1 MRHDTRDLTI
11 TLTAD
16 EANAAV
22 DAICLAI
29 QNESQELDHMPMGSP
44 GDVCGLG
51 RRASR
56 IGTYAKLGDALRWR
70 KHWGPR
76 GGTPA
81 AVTAPETVWVD
92 LLGELEK
99 RAVELRTCEV
109 DPEDVFEFDTAAR
122 TVARA
127 FADAEQVAA

>member
-22 DAICLAI
+22 EAICLAI
-29 QNESQELDHMPMGSP
+29 QREGGELDHLATDSP
-44 GDVCGLG
+44 GGMSRLGGRADRIGAYAGLG
-51 RRASR
+51 N
-56 IGTYAKLGDALRWR
+56 ALSWR
-70 KHWGPR
+70 KHWGPL
-76 GGTPA
+76 GGTPP

-92 LLGELEK
+92 LLGELQK
-99 RAVELRTCEV
+99 RAVELRTCQV
-109 DPEDVFEFDTAAR
+109 DPEDVFEFDAAAR

-127 FADAEQVAA
+127 FADVEPVAA

>member
-11 TLTAD
+11 TLSAD

-22 DAICLAI
+22 EAICLAI
-29 QNESQELDHMPMGSP
+29 QREGQELDHLATDSP
-44 GDVCGLG
+44 GGVCRLG
-51 RRASR
+51 RRADR
-56 IGTYAKLGDALRWR
+56 ISAYAGLGNALNWR
-70 KHWGPR
+70 KHWGPL

-92 LLGELEK
+92 LLGELQK
-99 RAVELRTCEV
+99 RAVELRTCQV